1 MRTSGRHVLI
11 KFRTMKIAYVIDSL
25 ASKGGAERIVS
36 DKLNYMAEHYGY
48 DVYVIT
54 CYQNQQQDPNTYY
67 LSEKVSQINLN
78 ISYYRQ
84 YRYRYPQ
91 RLWVKWT
98 IYRRLIQVLK
108 NTVQQIDPDVLV
120 GLGYFMAD
128 VVTGMPCR
136 ALKLVES
143 HDARS
148 FSLLDKGSKRS
159 FWSKVYMRLYRKYYL
174 KKVERRADLIVTL
187 SNAEAKEWMKAKRV
201 EVIPNFTVM
210 PVLQQSTCQNKR
222 VMAAG
227 RLEWQKGFD
236 RLIASWAK
244 VHDKHSDWHLHIF
257 GSGTMQHQ
265 LTELITF
272 YSLEEAITIHPYT
285 SAIDREYSDS
295 SIFALSSR
303 FEGFGLVLLEAM
315 QSGLPCVTFDCPY
328 GPSEVVVDNQTGFV
342 VNNGDVD
349 AFADR
354 LCCLIEDEVL
364 RKRFSEASVRRAKHY
379 DVEMVMN
386 QWKTLLES
394 LLR

>member
-1 MRTSGRHVLI
+1 
-11 KFRTMKIAYVIDSL
+11 MKIVYVIDSL

-36 DKLNYMAEHYGY
+36 DKLNYMAEHYSY

-54 CYQNQQQDPNTYY
+54 CYQNQQKDPNTYY

-84 YRYRYPQ
+84 FHYRYPQ

-98 IYRRLIQVLK
+98 IYRRLIQLLK
-108 NTVQQIDPDVLV
+108 DTVRQIDPDVLV
-120 GLGYFMAD
+120 ALGYFMAD
-128 VVTGMPCR
+128 VVTGIPCR
-136 ALKLVES
+136 AVKLVES

-148 FSLLDKGSKRS
+148 FSMLGKGLKRS
-159 FWSKVYMRLYRKYYL
+159 FLSKIYIKLYRKYSL
-174 KKVERRADLIVTL
+174 RQVERQADLIVTL
-187 SNAEAKEWMKAKRV
+187 SEAEAKEWVKAKRV

-210 PVLQQSTCQNKR
+210 PVWRQSTCQNKR

-236 RLIASWAK
+236 RLIASWAI
-244 VHDKHSDWHLHIF
+244 VHDKHPDWHLHIF

-272 YSLEEAITIHPYT
+272 HGLEEVITIHPYT
-285 SAIDREYSDS
+285 LAIDKEYSDS
-295 SIFALSSR
+295 SIFVLSSR

-315 QSGLPCVTFDCPY
+315 QSGLPCVTFDCPF

-342 VNNGDVD
+342 VDNGDV
-349 AFADR
+349 ATFADK
-354 LCCLIEDEVL
+354 LCCLIEDESL
-364 RKRFSEASVRRAKHY
+364 RKRFSEASVERTKHY
-379 DVEMVMN
+379 DVEIVMN
-386 QWKTLLES
+386 RWKTLLEG
-394 LLR
+394 LLRQE

>member
-1 MRTSGRHVLI
+1 
-11 KFRTMKIAYVIDSL
+11 MKIVYVIDSL

-48 DVYVIT
+48 DVYIIT
-54 CYQNQQQDPNTYY
+54 CYQNQQKDPNTYY

-98 IYRRLIQVLK
+98 IYRRLIQLLK
-108 NTVQQIDPDVLV
+108 DTVRQIDPDVLV
-120 GLGYFMAD
+120 ALGYFMAD
-128 VVTGMPCR
+128 VVTGIPCR
-136 ALKLVES
+136 AVKLVES

-148 FSLLDKGSKRS
+148 FSMLGKGLKRS
-159 FWSKVYMRLYRKYYL
+159 FLSKIYIKLYRKYSL
-174 KKVERRADLIVTL
+174 RQVERQADLIVTL
-187 SNAEAKEWMKAKRV
+187 SEAEAKEWVKAKRV

-210 PVLQQSTCQNKR
+210 PVWRQSTCQNKR

-236 RLIASWAK
+236 RLIASWAM
-244 VHDKHSDWHLHIF
+244 VHDKHPDWHLHIF
-257 GSGTMQHQ
+257 GSGTMKHQ
-265 LTELITF
+265 LIEQITF
-272 YSLEEAITIHPYT
+272 HGLEEVITIHPYT
-285 SAIDREYSDS
+285 SAIDKEYSDS

-315 QSGLPCVTFDCPY
+315 QSGLPCVTFDCPF

-342 VNNGDVD
+342 VDKGDV
-349 AFADR
+349 ATFADK
-354 LCCLIEDEVL
+354 LCCLIEDESL
-364 RKRFSEASVRRAKHY
+364 RKRFSEASVERAKHY
-379 DVEMVMN
+379 DVEKVMN
-386 QWKTLLES
+386 RWKTLLEG
-394 LLR
+394 LLRQE